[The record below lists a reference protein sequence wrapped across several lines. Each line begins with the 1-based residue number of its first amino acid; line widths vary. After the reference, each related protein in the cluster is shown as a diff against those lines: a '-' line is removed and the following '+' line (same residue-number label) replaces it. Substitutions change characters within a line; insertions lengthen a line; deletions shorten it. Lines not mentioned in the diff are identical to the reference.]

1 VKHSS
6 IRLLQR
12 LGTAGDNRDK
22 ASQAS
27 AEGVTD
33 PAILVQSASADRV
46 GAQSGPRKIPR
57 GWPHQVPS
65 LVPIHEIDFIDWF
78 RSFRFPAS

>member
-33 PAILVQSASADRV
+33 PAIQVQSASADRV
-46 GAQSGPRKIPR
+46 GAQSGPRKIP
-57 GWPHQVPS
+57 
-65 LVPIHEIDFIDWF
+65 
-78 RSFRFPAS
+78 